1 MGGAVEVNVT
11 FYLVETFTSVSVSI
25 QRPVVMRAVEVE
37 IGTTLRELLT
47 QRVTQGP
54 IAHIFSNSGV

>member
-11 FYLVETFTSVSVSI
+11 FYLVETFTSVSVSV

-37 IGTTLRELLT
+37 IGTTLRELLM
-47 QRVTQGP
+47 
-54 IAHIFSNSGV
+54 

>member
-11 FYLVETFTSVSVSI
+11 FYSVETFTSVSV

-37 IGTTLRELLT
+37 IGTIFHELSTQYIINGTIAYTL
-47 QRVTQGP
+47 
-54 IAHIFSNSGV
+54 SNSGVY

>member
-11 FYLVETFTSVSVSI
+11 FYLVETFTSVSV

-37 IGTTLRELLT
+37 IGTMLRELLM
-47 QRVTQGP
+47 
-54 IAHIFSNSGV
+54 